1 MMPVYDFNPRSPCGE
16 RLLVK
21 ADIIPYFRF
30 QSTLPMRE
38 RHVERFMV
46 MPVEKFQSTLPMRGA
61 AGRIYALRKLTM
73 ISIHAPHAGSG

>member
-1 MMPVYDFNPRSPCGE
+1 MISIHAPHAGSGSWLRRILFRIFDFNPRSPCG
-16 RLLVK
+16 
-21 ADIIPYFRF
+21 
-30 QSTLPMRE
+30 E